1 MSLWKVPDQETQ
13 RLMTTFY
20 EGRSKGLGCSEA
32 LRAAQMELRKD
43 RPQPYFWGAFICQG
57 EPG

>member
-1 MSLWKVPDQETQ
+1 MVHSIIDASLA
-13 RLMTTFY
+13 Y
-20 EGRSKGLGCSEA
+20 EALSNLGPSEA

-57 EPG
+57 DPAA